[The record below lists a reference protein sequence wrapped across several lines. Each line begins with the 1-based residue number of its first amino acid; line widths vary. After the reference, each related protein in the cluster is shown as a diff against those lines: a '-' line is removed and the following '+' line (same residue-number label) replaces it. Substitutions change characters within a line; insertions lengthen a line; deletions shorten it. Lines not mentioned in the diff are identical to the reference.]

1 MYHIKAR
8 GQQYTVGEL
17 DIYFILPVND
27 LIELVT

>member
-1 MYHIKAR
+1 MNHKITR

-27 LIELVT
+27 LAELVA